1 MKMTYVTKKLSLSD
15 PEKQLVER
23 KMAKLDKFF
32 TEEATAALTFT
43 VAREEVRV
51 EVTVKDHGMI
61 FRGERSAIDKM
72 MALDE
77 IIDLLIRQVRKNK
90 TRLSKMLY
98 DEIPDFD
105 PWNEGEEDYNLVK
118 TKEIFLRPMDLEEAI
133 MQMNLL
139 DHNFFM
145 FLDSETDKVSV
156 VYRRKDGQ
164 YGLIRSE
171 N

>member
-1 MKMTYVTKKLSLSD
+1 MKTTYVTKKLTLS
-15 PEKQLVER
+15 EKERQLIER
-23 KMAKLDKFF
+23 KLLKLDKFF
-32 TEEATAALTFT
+32 TAEAEAAITFT
-43 VAREEVRV
+43 VVREEVTV
-51 EVTVKDHGMI
+51 EVTIQDRGMI

-72 MALDE
+72 LALDE

-90 TRLSKMLY
+90 TRLSKNLY
-98 DEIPDFD
+98 DEPLDFD
-105 PWNEGEEDYNLVK
+105 PWEEGEEEFQIVR
-118 TKEIFLRPMDLEEAI
+118 TKEVFLRPMDLDEAI

-145 FLDSETDKVSV
+145 FLDSETDRISV

>member
-1 MKMTYVTKKLSLSD
+1 MKTTYVTKKLSLSEK
-15 PEKQLVER
+15 EKQLVDR
-23 KMAKLDKFF
+23 KMLKLDKFF
-32 TEEATAALTFT
+32 TAEAEAAITFT
-43 VAREEVRV
+43 VVREEVTV
-51 EVTVKDHGMI
+51 EVTIKDHGMI

-72 MALDE
+72 LALDE

-90 TRLSKMLY
+90 TRLSKNLY

-105 PWNEGEEDYNLVK
+105 PWDEGEDDYNLVR
-118 TKEIFLRPMDLEEAI
+118 TKEVFLRPMDLDEAI

-145 FLDSETDKVSV
+145 FLDSETDHVSV

-164 YGLIRSE
+164 YGLLRSE

>member
-1 MKMTYVTKKLSLSD
+1 MKTTYVTKKMSLSEQ
-15 PEKQLVER
+15 EKQLIEK
-23 KMAKLDKFF
+23 KMAKLNKFF
-32 TEEATAALTFT
+32 TDQATAAITFT
-43 VAREEVRV
+43 VIREEVTV

-61 FRGERSAIDKM
+61 FRGERSAVDKM

-90 TRLSKMLY
+90 TRLTRNLY
-98 DEIPDFD
+98 EPAPDFEAWD
-105 PWNEGEEDYNLVK
+105 EGEEDYNLVR
-118 TKEIFLRPMDLEEAI
+118 TKEVLLRPMDLDEAI

-145 FLDSETDKVSV
+145 FLDSDSERVCV

-164 YGLIRSE
+164 YGLLRSE
-171 N
+171 S

>member
-1 MKMTYVTKKLSLSD
+1 MKATYVAKKLNLSEN
-15 PEKQLVER
+15 EKLLIE
-23 KMAKLDKFF
+23 KKLQKLNKFF
-32 TEEATAALTFT
+32 TDEAEAAITFT
-43 VAREEVRV
+43 VMREEVVV
-51 EVTVKDHGMI
+51 EVTIKDHGVI
-61 FRGERSAIDKM
+61 FRGERSAVDKM
-72 MALDE
+72 LALDE

-90 TRLSKMLY
+90 TRLAKSLY
-98 DEIPDFD
+98 AELPNFD
-105 PWNEGEEDYNLVK
+105 PWEDGEDDFNLVR
-118 TKEIFLRPMDLEEAI
+118 TKEVFLRPMDLDEAI

-145 FLDSETDKVSV
+145 FLDSETDRVSV

>member
-1 MKMTYVTKKLSLSD
+1 MKTTYVTKKLTLSEK
-15 PEKQLVER
+15 EKQLVEKKLTR
-23 KMAKLDKFF
+23 LDKFF
-32 TEEATAALTFT
+32 TAEAEAALTFT
-43 VAREEVRV
+43 VVRDEVTV
-51 EVTVKDHGMI
+51 EVTVKDHGML
-61 FRGERSAIDKM
+61 FRGERTAIDKM

-90 TRLSKMLY
+90 TRLAKSLY
-98 DEIPDFD
+98 AEEPGFE
-105 PWNEGEEDYNLVK
+105 PWEEGEDDFNLVR
-118 TKEIFLRPMDLEEAI
+118 TKEVFLRPMDLNEAI
-133 MQMNLL
+133 LQMNLL

-145 FLDSETDKVSV
+145 FLDSETEKVSV